1 MGTMIKSRPK
11 FFVRVATLITL
22 LILSTGVGLSQGGAG
37 AIRGVVFDATG
48 AIVPGVDIQATN
60 LGTNQ
65 EFSTVST
72 AAGNYVFEFM
82 PVGSYQVEAE
92 LPGFKR
98 SLYSPVTVSTA
109 GTTTLNFTLAIG
121 EVTELVTVEGS
132 VAALL
137 QTSSAEV
144 STNMERRLVID
155 LPLEL
160 GAATQVAGSGRR
172 QVESFIFLTP
182 GITGTGWSK
191 HVLGSP
197 QHSTQ
202 TIIDG
207 IPFALQESPGLSERT
222 PPLMKRWKSSR

>member
-1 MGTMIKSRPK
+1 MGQLKKLRATTMFSVVVVIALL
-11 FFVRVATLITL
+11 FF
-22 LILSTGVGLSQGGAG
+22 STGTGLSQGGAG
-37 AIRGVVFDATG
+37 SIRGVVSDVTG

-65 EFSTVST
+65 QVTTVSNET
-72 AAGNYVFEFM
+72 GTYVLEFM

-98 SLYSPVTVSTA
+98 YSYSPVTVSVTA
-109 GTTTLNFTLAIG
+109 TTTLNFTLEIG
-121 EVTELVTVEGS
+121 EVAELVTVEGS

-137 QTSSAEV
+137 QTSNAEV

-222 PPLMKRWKSSR
+222 PPPL